1 MSKSVILA
9 EKPSVGKDIARVLG
23 CTQQKNGYI
32 EGAKYIVTWAFGHL
46 VTLAEPETYDEK
58 YKTWRL
64 EDLPMLPANLKLAV
78 IKKSGKQFSTVKQQL
93 HRNDVNEV
101 IIATDAGREG
111 ELVARWVLERANVK
125 KRIKRLWIS
134 SVTDQAI
141 KKGFQQLH
149 DGQKFSSLYKAAQ
162 ARAEADWYVG
172 MNATRAL
179 TTKFNAS
186 LSCGR
191 VQTPTI
197 AMVAEREKEINE
209 FRPETYYQVKA
220 KAENGV
226 SFWWKDEKSGNARIF
241 SNEKT
246 EKLLEQVKNKKAV
259 ITSVENKEKQQGPP
273 LLFDL
278 TELQRECNQR
288 FGYSAKETLNALQ
301 RLYEA
306 HKVLTYPRT
315 DSRYLSSDLTGTMKE
330 RLHASD
336 VPPFSKFVLKI
347 NQQNLSIAK
356 QMINDKKVSDH
367 HAIIPTEEPPRFSN
381 MSDKEKKIYELVV
394 TRFIAAFFPDE
405 KRVETEVKADIEKE
419 TFTAKGQTIKQA
431 GWKEVYQTDKTQD
444 KNEGLPAMKEGETIT
459 IVKSGS
465 DQGETKPPSPLT
477 EANLLSAMEN
487 PTRFMKGED
496 KQLVQTIK
504 NTGGIGT
511 VATRADIIEKL
522 QNSSLLEKRGKTLH
536 LTSKGKQ
543 LLDLVPDELK
553 SATLTAEWEQQLDEI
568 EKGKLDKNEFI
579 GQMQKYAADVVADI
593 KHSSKSFKHD
603 NITGTPCPECGK
615 LLLEVKGKRGKMK
628 VCQDKSCGYKKNISK
643 TTNARCPKCKK
654 QMELRG
660 EGDGKLFVCK
670 CGYKEKESSF
680 VERRNKEKRDKA
692 SKQDVK
698 KYLNNQEQE
707 EMNNPALAE
716 ALQKFKKGND

>member
-1 MSKSVILA
+1 MSKSIVLA

-32 EGAKYIVTWAFGHL
+32 EGSKYIVTWAFGHL
-46 VTLAEPETYDEK
+46 VTLAEPETYDTK

-64 EDLPMLPANLKLAV
+64 EDLPMLPSQLKLAV
-78 IKKSGKQFSTVKQQL
+78 IKKSGKQFNTVKQQL
-93 HRNDVNEV
+93 YRNDVKDV

-111 ELVARWVLERANVK
+111 ELVARWVLEKTNVK
-125 KRIKRLWIS
+125 KNIKRLWIS

-197 AMVAEREKEINE
+197 AMVAEREKEIKE
-209 FRPETYYQVKA
+209 FRPDTYYQVKA
-220 KAENGV
+220 EAENGV
-226 SFWWKDEKSGNARIF
+226 PFWWKEEKSGSTRTF
-241 SNEKT
+241 SKEKT
-246 EKLLEQVKNKKAV
+246 DKLLDKVKNKKAV
-259 ITSVENKEKQQGPP
+259 ITSVVNKEKQQGPP

-288 FGYSAKETLNALQ
+288 FGYSAKETLSALQ
-301 RLYEA
+301 RLYEV

-315 DSRYLSSDLTGTMKE
+315 DSRYLSSDLKGTMRE
-330 RLHASD
+330 RLNASD

-347 NQQNLSIAK
+347 NKQNLSISK
-356 QMINDKKVSDH
+356 QMINDKKVTDH
-367 HAIIPTEEPPRFSN
+367 HAIIPTEEPPKFPD

-394 TRFIAAFFPDE
+394 TRFIAAFYPAE
-405 KRVETEVKADIEKE
+405 HRVETEVQATIENE
-419 TFTAKGQTIKQA
+419 TFIAKGQTVKTL
-431 GWKEVYQTDKTQD
+431 GWKEVYQTDNKQHQ
-444 KNEGLPAMKEGETIT
+444 NEGLPDMKENDSIS
-459 IVKSGS
+459 IIKSNVEH
-465 DQGETKPPSPLT
+465 GETKPPSPLT

-487 PTRFMKGED
+487 PSRFMKGED
-496 KQLVQTIK
+496 KELLETIK

-522 QNSSLLEKRGKTLH
+522 QNSFLLEKRGKTLH

-568 EKGKLDKNEFI
+568 EKGNLDKKVFVGNI
-579 GQMQKYAADVVADI
+579 KKYASDVVEDI

-603 NITGTPCPECGK
+603 NVTGTPCPECGK

-643 TTNARCPKCKK
+643 ITNARCPKCKK

-660 EGDGKLFVCK
+660 EGEGKLFVCK

-680 VERRNKEKRDKA
+680 VDRRNKEKRDKA

-698 KYLNNQEQE
+698 KYLNNQQQE
-707 EMNNPALAE
+707 EMTNPALAE
-716 ALQKFKKGND
+716 ALKKFKKDD

>member
-1 MSKSVILA
+1 MSKSIVLA

-32 EGAKYIVTWAFGHL
+32 EGSKYIVTWAFGHL
-46 VTLAEPETYDEK
+46 VTLAEPETYDTK

-64 EDLPMLPANLKLAV
+64 EDLPMLPSQLKLAV
-78 IKKSGKQFSTVKQQL
+78 IKKSGKQFNTVKQQL
-93 HRNDVNEV
+93 YRNDVKDV

-111 ELVARWVLERANVK
+111 ELVARWVLEKSNVK
-125 KRIKRLWIS
+125 KNIKRLWIS

-197 AMVAEREKEINE
+197 AMVAEREKEIKE
-209 FRPETYYQVKA
+209 FRPDTYYQVKA
-220 KAENGV
+220 NAENGV
-226 SFWWKDEKSGNARIF
+226 HFWWKEEKSGSTRTF
-241 SNEKT
+241 SKEKT
-246 EKLLEQVKNKKAV
+246 DKLLDKVKNKKAV
-259 ITSVENKEKQQGPP
+259 ITSVVNKEKQQGPP

-288 FGYSAKETLNALQ
+288 FGYSAKETLSALQ
-301 RLYEA
+301 RLYEV

-315 DSRYLSSDLTGTMKE
+315 DSRYLSSDLKGTMKE
-330 RLHASD
+330 RLNASD

-347 NQQNLSIAK
+347 NKQNLSISK
-356 QMINDKKVSDH
+356 QMINDKKVTDH
-367 HAIIPTEEPPRFSN
+367 HAIIPTEEPPKFPD

-394 TRFIAAFFPDE
+394 TRFIAAFYPAE
-405 KRVETEVKADIEKE
+405 YRVETEVQATIENE
-419 TFTAKGQTIKQA
+419 TFIAKGQTVKTP
-431 GWKEVYQTDKTQD
+431 GWKEVYQTDNKQHQ
-444 KNEGLPAMKEGETIT
+444 NEGLPDMKENDSIS
-459 IVKSGS
+459 IIKS
-465 DQGETKPPSPLT
+465 DVEHGETKPPSPLT

-487 PTRFMKGED
+487 PSRFMKGED
-496 KQLVQTIK
+496 KQLLETIK

-522 QNSSLLEKRGKTLH
+522 QNSFLLEKRGKTLH

-568 EKGKLDKNEFI
+568 EKGNLDKKVFI
-579 GQMQKYAADVVADI
+579 GKMKKYASDVVEDI

-603 NITGTPCPECGK
+603 NVTGAPCPECGK

-643 TTNARCPKCKK
+643 ITNARCPKCKK

-660 EGDGKLFVCK
+660 EGEGKLFVCK

-698 KYLNNQEQE
+698 KYLNNQQQE
-707 EMNNPALAE
+707 EMTNPALAE
-716 ALQKFKKGND
+716 ALKKFKKDD